1 MSQHWAKIKEAG
13 FLNGMRSMVLVYQFL
28 GRTMFNIVLIPV
40 MAYFFVRRGTARR
53 ASMDFLK
60 KVQLQ
65 YPHVFP
71 RRPLFWLSFLHF
83 VSFGQSLLDKFIAWG
98 KNPPEISMDPAEEH
112 MLYDVVQS
120 GRGVMIIG
128 SHFGNIEYARGIS
141 LRHPNLI
148 INVLMYDQ
156 HSEKFSG
163 LLRDARNEATM
174 NIIQVT
180 TIDLELALTLKQRV
194 ERGEWVVIAGD
205 RVPVT
210 NDSRVCQTRF
220 FGEKANFP
228 VGPYVLANLLRCP
241 VYVMHCYRLSD
252 NHFVNVEL
260 FTEQFKSSRNKR
272 DQDYQQ
278 AGQRYAEALEQYVSQ
293 YPLQWYNFFDFWN
306 DLNLPQPSAG
316 QQANII

>member
-1 MSQHWAKIKEAG
+1 MSLHWSNIREAG
-13 FLNGMRSMVLVYQFL
+13 FLNGLRIMVFVYRFL
-28 GRTMFNIVLIPV
+28 GRAVFNIVLIPV
-40 MAYFFVRRGTARR
+40 MIYFFIRRGAARR
-53 ASMDFLK
+53 ASLDFLK
-60 KVQLQ
+60 KVQRQ
-65 YPHVFP
+65 YPAALP
-71 RRPLFWLSFLHF
+71 KRPLLWLSFLHF

-98 KNPPEISMDPAEEH
+98 KTPPEISMDPVKEE

-120 GRGVMIIG
+120 GRGIMIIG

-141 LRHPNLI
+141 LRHPNLV

-163 LLRDARNEATM
+163 LLKDARNQAGM

-180 TIDLELALTLKQRV
+180 TIDLALALTLKQRV

-220 FGEKANFP
+220 FGETANFP

-252 NHFVNVEL
+252 NYYVSVEL
-260 FTEQFKSSRNKR
+260 FTEQFISSRNHR
-272 DQDYQQ
+272 DRDYQQ
-278 AGQRYAEALEQYVSQ
+278 AGQRYANSLERYVCQ
-293 YPLQWYNFFDFWN
+293 YPLQWYNFYDFWN
-306 DLNLPQPSAG
+306 DLNLAKTSAAQVG
-316 QQANII
+316 IL